1 VDCTA
6 SQAEATYI
14 AAVPS
19 IVMQL
24 MIPNAKD
31 EIASDTLS
39 GSPIEADIVQFLS
52 ATRRE
57 SSLTVL
63 RQVRDMYGWSVTV
76 RH

>member
-1 VDCTA
+1 
-6 SQAEATYI
+6 
-14 AAVPS
+14 
-19 IVMQL
+19 MQL

-31 EIASDTLS
+31 DIASDTLS
-39 GSPIEADIVQFLS
+39 SLPIEADIVQFLS